1 MNQDDIDKKFDDYRS
16 NGLIEFITFH
26 PSYSYED
33 FVEGYKPEINDKG
46 EMVYSV
52 KPGIF
57 KEMCRRALESAF
69 DPVSDSKNNIY
80 DIFAKYK
87 NKYIEAKFDLTSK
100 KVIFNGVSRSPS
112 YAALDAI
119 NTISPEIE
127 NQPNGWI
134 FWKIKQGE
142 NEFTLKEYFENQI
155 NTKKD
160 VFVRYSKL
168 NLKEKQDLWS
178 KGDVIPRYVLIIDEI
193 NRGDIS
199 KIFGELITLI
209 EDDKRLGAKN
219 ELIVKLPYSSHE
231 STDEFQNDV
240 FGVPKNLY
248 IVATMNT
255 ADRSLALI
263 DIALRRRFEFSE
275 MKPRFN
281 DLRNKPDDYGC
292 VNMNAATK
300 TLFDESIT
308 ALENIN
314 IELGKNPDIGKDKK
328 IGHAYLCGVE
338 TEQDILNKWKTKI
351 LPLLEEYYFF
361 DLDQLQIISDKRYT
375 RSDGWQINDN
385 EDVRGIIKQF
395 VKKIDLKEGDT

>member
-1 MNQDDIDKKFDDYRS
+1 MEMNQDDIDKKFDDYRS

-142 NEFTLKEYFENQI
+142 NEFTLK
-155 NTKKD
+155 
-160 VFVRYSKL
+160 
-168 NLKEKQDLWS
+168 
-178 KGDVIPRYVLIIDEI
+178 VLCC
-193 NRGDIS
+193 IS
-199 KIFGELITLI
+199 LRA
-209 EDDKRLGAKN
+209 DACLG
-219 ELIVKLPYSSHE
+219 
-231 STDEFQNDV
+231 
-240 FGVPKNLY
+240 
-248 IVATMNT
+248 
-255 ADRSLALI
+255 
-263 DIALRRRFEFSE
+263 
-275 MKPRFN
+275 
-281 DLRNKPDDYGC
+281 
-292 VNMNAATK
+292 
-300 TLFDESIT
+300 
-308 ALENIN
+308 
-314 IELGKNPDIGKDKK
+314 
-328 IGHAYLCGVE
+328 
-338 TEQDILNKWKTKI
+338 
-351 LPLLEEYYFF
+351 
-361 DLDQLQIISDKRYT
+361 
-375 RSDGWQINDN
+375 
-385 EDVRGIIKQF
+385 
-395 VKKIDLKEGDT
+395 